1 MAINYHVLVIGGGST
16 GAALVH
22 DLALRG
28 FRVTLVERGELT
40 SGTAGRHHGLLH
52 SGGRYAVKDQES
64 ARECIEENQILRRIA
79 PGSFEENDGLFVAIT
94 DEDVAYRD
102 KFVEGCTECGIPTQ
116 ILTREETLR
125 LEPHVNPQM
134 KLSVRVPDATMDCWR
149 VPMRFFATAKHN
161 GANIQPY
168 TEVIEIVRRDRTV
181 VGARVKS
188 HVTGKVS
195 EIGAD
200 MVVNATGA
208 WAEQI
213 SEMAGVRVPVRPSPG
228 VMVAVR
234 GRWCNMVFN
243 RLAPSGDGDIIVPQR
258 ALSVIGTT
266 SWYTDDPDRLGL
278 PEDHIQMM
286 YEKGGEMI
294 PALKTAPFRAAWSAA
309 RPLIGDE
316 TLEGGRELSRTF
328 KCYDHKVRDGVEG
341 IVTISGGKGT
351 TMRGM
356 AEATVNVVV
365 QKLGVDAPCRTR
377 TVVLLPYWAYYQEV
391 QG

>member
-1 MAINYHVLVIGGGST
+1 MPEKYHVLVIGGGST

-22 DLALRG
+22 DLTLRG

-64 ARECIEENQILRRIA
+64 ARECIEENRILRRIA

-94 DEDVAYRD
+94 DEDVAYKD
-102 KFVEGCTECGIPTQ
+102 KFVRGCAECDIPTQ
-116 ILTREETLR
+116 VISAAQALR
-125 LEPHVNPQM
+125 LEPHLNPQV
-134 KLSVRVPDATMDCWR
+134 KLAVRVPDGTLDCWR
-149 VPMRFFATAKHN
+149 LPMRFFATARHN
-161 GANIQPY
+161 GADIRPY
-168 TEVIEIVRRDRTV
+168 TEVIEILRRNDTV

-188 HVTGKVS
+188 HVDGQIYD
-195 EIGAD
+195 IGAD
-200 MVVNATGA
+200 IVVNATGA
-208 WAEQI
+208 WAEKV

-234 GRWCNMVFN
+234 GRWCNMVIN
-243 RLAPSGDGDIIVPQR
+243 RLAPAGDGDIIVPQR
-258 ALSVIGTT
+258 GLSVIGTT

-278 PEDHIQMM
+278 PEDHVQKM
-286 YEKGGEMI
+286 YEKGGELI
-294 PALKTAPFRAAWSAA
+294 PAVRTAPFRAAWSAA

-316 TLEGGRELSRTF
+316 TIGGGRELSRTF
-328 KCYDHKVRDGVEG
+328 KCYDHKKRDGVEG

-356 AEATVNVVV
+356 AEMTANVVC

-377 TVVLLPYWAYYQEV
+377 EVVLLPYWAYYQ
-391 QG
+391 